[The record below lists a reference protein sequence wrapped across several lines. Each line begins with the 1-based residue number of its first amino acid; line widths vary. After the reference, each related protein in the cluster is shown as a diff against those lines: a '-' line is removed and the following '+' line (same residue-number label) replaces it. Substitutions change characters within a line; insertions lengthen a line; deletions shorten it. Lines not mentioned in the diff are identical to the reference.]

1 MSQAEGGS
9 IASPH
14 ESLRQRIVLLG
25 ASGHA
30 KVVADAAQREGRWH
44 VVGFLDQNARPAQRH
59 FGIPVLGSEQDLPRL
74 AEELGLAGIFV
85 SIGDNH
91 NRQQAVERLQQLCP
105 QLPFVSIVHP
115 DTSVAEGVL
124 LGEGSVLMAGC
135 RVNAD
140 ARIGAHCI
148 LNTQSSLDH
157 DSVLEDFASL
167 APGAITG
174 GNVRIGRGSTISLG
188 ASVIH
193 GVQIG
198 AHTVVGAGATVLS
211 DLADHVVAYGT
222 PARVVRSRQPADRYL

>member
-1 MSQAEGGS
+1 VWEVRVVNQQDGGK
-9 IASPH
+9 
-14 ESLRQRIVLLG
+14 IVLLG

-30 KVVADAAQREGRWH
+30 KVVADAAQREGRFE
-44 VVGFLDQNARPAQRH
+44 VVGFLDQKARPGQRH
-59 FGIPVLGSEQDLPRL
+59 FGKPVLGTEEDLPRL
-74 AEELGLAGIFV
+74 VAELGLDGIFV

-91 NRQQAVERLQQLCP
+91 HREQAVERIQKRCP

-115 DTSVAEGVL
+115 DATVAASVLV
-124 LGEGSVLMAGC
+124 GEGSVLMAGC

-140 ARIGAHCI
+140 ARIGRHCI
-148 LNTQSSLDH
+148 VNTQSSLDH

-174 GNVRIGRGSTISLG
+174 GNVRVGRGSTISLG

-198 AHTVVGAGATVLS
+198 AHTVVGAGSTVLS

-222 PARVVRSRQPADRYL
+222 PARVVRSRQAADRYL